1 MNVCL
6 SIHAPKVRVPETLLG
21 RPRALI
27 AFVTAVDNR
36 GVHSFSLSLSLSL
49 SAYAYGGGSIN
60 THAHGINEW

>member
-36 GVHSFSLSLSLSL
+36 GVHSFSLSLSLSQRMPMAVVVL
-49 SAYAYGGGSIN
+49 
-60 THAHGINEW
+60 THTHTE